1 MKRLLMLILIMG
13 LMVSGCGKTSDLLR
27 PETTPKPIQPSDII
41 ATQEPSDEQEQ
52 EEPKTKITL
61 SQQLEMTNDWTILG
75 DFNYELTKKG
85 KKDRIVLGTS
95 ATHNNGEMMWDD
107 SQYWTVA
114 VISEDGAYN
123 LFAER
128 IRGNV
133 YFEINECFM
142 SGVNTPIVTVYI
154 FSGNDRE
161 IRNYIF
167 DGEAFTEEQEYT
179 TKNFSTG
186 GINNMYSSMPQYK
199 PN

>member
-1 MKRLLMLILIMG
+1 MILAGVMT
-13 LMVSGCGKTSDLLR
+13 SGCAKTSELLK
-27 PETTPKPIQPSDII
+27 PERTAQPANKVNVVATPTP
-41 ATQEPSDEQEQ
+41 TEEPEG
-52 EEPKTKITL
+52 EEPKTKIVL

-75 DFNYELTKKG
+75 DFNYEITKKG
-85 KKDRIVLGTS
+85 KKDRIILGTS
-95 ATHNNGEMMWDD
+95 AGHNNGEMMWDD

-128 IRGNV
+128 IQGYV
-133 YFEINECFM
+133 YMEVNEGYV
-142 SGVNTPIVTVYI
+142 SGVNTPIITVYV

-167 DGEAFTEEQEYT
+167 DGEAFVEEQEYT

-186 GINNMYSSMPQYK
+186 GINNRYSSIPNYK